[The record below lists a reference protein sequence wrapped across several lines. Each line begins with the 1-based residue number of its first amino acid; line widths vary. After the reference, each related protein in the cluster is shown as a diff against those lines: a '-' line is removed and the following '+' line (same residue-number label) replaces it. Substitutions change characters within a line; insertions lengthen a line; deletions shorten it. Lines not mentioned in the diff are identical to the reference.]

1 MEVHYIGVVRAVEGI
16 KQRIQ
21 LRLNAQ
27 CYFMECV
34 DPQKNLENVRG
45 RKNGNREALGTR
57 LRSSGIL
64 LKL

>member
-1 MEVHYIGVVRAVEGI
+1 MFYYCWGKENHSLYQG
-16 KQRIQ
+16 Q

-34 DPQKNLENVRG
+34 GPQKNLGNVRK
-45 RKNGNREALGTR
+45 RKNGNRVALGTT